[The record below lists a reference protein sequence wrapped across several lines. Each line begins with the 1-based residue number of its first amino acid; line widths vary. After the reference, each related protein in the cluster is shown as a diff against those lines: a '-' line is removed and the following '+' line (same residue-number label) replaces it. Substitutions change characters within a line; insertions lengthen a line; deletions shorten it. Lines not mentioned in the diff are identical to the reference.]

1 MTMTTRSDERLKTL
15 AYLLVD
21 GLYYDWFQCTEL
33 DEKACTATI
42 FTDEDEEGT
51 FDKRHEIGPDD
62 IARGLRMYEEALDG
76 KREFFKGEW
85 KFRAKDALRAGII
98 KDEKDFDPQ
107 RHAVADG
114 DSYARQTILF
124 GKTNGAA
131 GDYDANTADAVLQ
144 FAIFGETTF
153 G

>member
-1 MTMTTRSDERLKTL
+1 MTTRSDERLKTL

-21 GLYYDWFQCTEL
+21 GLSYSWFRCTEL

-42 FTDEDEEGT
+42 FTEEDEEGT

-76 KREFFKGEW
+76 KREFFAGEW
-85 KFRAKDALRAGII
+85 KYAAKDAVRHGII
-98 KDEKDFDPQ
+98 ADVSEFDP
-107 RHAVADG
+107 RKHKVATAT
-114 DSYARQTILF
+114 SYARQTILF

-131 GDYDANTADAVLQ
+131 GDYDANTADTVLQ
-144 FAIFGETTF
+144 FAIFGKTTF

>member
-1 MTMTTRSDERLKTL
+1 MTKRSDERLKTL

-21 GLYYDWFQCTEL
+21 GLHYSWFECSEL
-33 DEKACTATI
+33 DESTCTATI

-51 FDKRHEIGPDD
+51 FEKEHKIGPDD
-62 IARGLRMYEEALDG
+62 IARGLRLYEEALDG

-85 KFRAKDALRAGII
+85 KYAAKDAVRAGII
-98 KDEKDFDPQ
+98 ADESEFVGTK
-107 RHAVADG
+107 HNVARA

-144 FAIFGETTF
+144 FAIFGETIF